1 MARILKIKG
10 RFYDA
15 SSGQILIDGIDIK
28 DYTLKDLRSKISIV
42 AQKIELF
49 TGTIKENLLW
59 AKKDAP
65 DAEIIKAAKTAE
77 AYEFISKLKN
87 GFETATERG
96 GNNFS
101 GGQKQRL
108 TIARAIL
115 KDPDIL
121 ILDDSS
127 SALDFQTDRNLRRNI
142 KENSSDMTVIIVSQ
156 RATSI
161 KDCDKIM
168 VFDDGNIVS
177 VGKHEELIE
186 ICDIYKEIYNSQ
198 NPSKEAV

>member
-1 MARILKIKG
+1 M
-10 RFYDA
+10 
-15 SSGQILIDGIDIK
+15 
-28 DYTLKDLRSKISIV
+28 
-42 AQKIELF
+42 
-49 TGTIKENLLW
+49 W
-59 AKKDAP
+59 AKKDAS
-65 DAEIIKAAKTAE
+65 DTEIIKAAKTAE

-87 GFETATERG
+87 GFETAVERG

-161 KDCDKIM
+161 KDCDKII
-168 VFDDGNIVS
+168 VFDDGNIAS